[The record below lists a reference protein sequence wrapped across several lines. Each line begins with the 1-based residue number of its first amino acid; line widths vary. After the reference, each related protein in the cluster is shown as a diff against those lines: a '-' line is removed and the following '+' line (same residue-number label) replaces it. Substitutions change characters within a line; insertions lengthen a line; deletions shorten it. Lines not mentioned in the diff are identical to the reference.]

1 MKKVCLIISLI
12 GLLSLLIT
20 TLSTPPIKINS
31 EAQIAKFPPNQQF
44 VVEGRVIK
52 ETQTKY
58 NKILQLNNNFQLSC
72 PLDCPPLLNK
82 NISAIAESEFYNDK
96 YSLKILKLSYKK

>member
-1 MKKVCLIISLI
+1 MKKISLIISLI
-12 GLLSLLIT
+12 GLFSLLVIS
-20 TLSTPPIKINS
+20 LSTPPVKINS
-31 EAQIAKFPPNQQF
+31 KDQISEFPPNQQF